1 MALEFHTST
10 TTKEISRAF
19 SRPPTVG
26 YRSSNRFFSLDARN
40 PHRVAQ
46 LHVKKKGNGGSVN
59 ENVVVVN
66 SYRNGAISDVDG
78 DCDGSIWEEIEHV
91 EVFAI
96 GSRKD
101 AVLDFCLNSPYLSP
115 ALRFWYASIN
125 FLYPTLL

>member
-1 MALEFHTST
+1 MALEIHTPT
-10 TTKEISRAF
+10 RTYEISRAF
-19 SRPPTVG
+19 RRPPTVG
-26 YRSSNRFFSLDARN
+26 HRNFNRFFPLAPRN

-46 LHVKKKGNGGSVN
+46 LCVKKKGNGGSVN
-59 ENVVVVN
+59 KNIVVVN
-66 SYRNGAISDVDG
+66 SYRNGTTSDVDG
-78 DCDGSIWEEIEHV
+78 DCDGNIWEEIEHV

-125 FLYPTLL
+125 FLYHPLL